1 MSFVRAATPRFFA
14 PAAFSILDA
23 DGQLVVSKFDC
34 EFKRLRLSEQ
44 KQLQADVSQWSEEV
58 VKKLQ
63 AKVVAITARA
73 KASGAEEDGAPDP
86 AAQEEA
92 EREAQSVEITLQDMV
107 NRRLLER
114 VMCGWRGV
122 TEADGTPALF
132 SLAKV
137 DETEEI
143 FPGFINA
150 CADAYWA
157 SQAPKA
163 AAHLAARK
171 N

>member
-1 MSFVRAATPRFFA
+1 MSFVRAATPRYFA
-14 PAAFSILDA
+14 PASFNILDA
-23 DGQLVVSKFDC
+23 TGQLIVSKFDC

-44 KQLQADVSQWSEEV
+44 KQLQQDVSQWSNDV
-58 VKKLQ
+58 FKKLQ
-63 AKVVAITARA
+63 AKVVAITEQA
-73 KASGAEEDGAPDP
+73 KAASAGEGDAPESAGRDDAEGEV
-86 AAQEEA
+86 QSA
-92 EREAQSVEITLQDMV
+92 EVTLQDMV

-122 TEADGTPALF
+122 EEPDGTPAPF

-150 CADAYWA
+150 CAEAYWA